1 MAQFL
6 IMTQHC
12 NLWQPCDPNI

>member
-1 MAQFL
+1 VAQFL